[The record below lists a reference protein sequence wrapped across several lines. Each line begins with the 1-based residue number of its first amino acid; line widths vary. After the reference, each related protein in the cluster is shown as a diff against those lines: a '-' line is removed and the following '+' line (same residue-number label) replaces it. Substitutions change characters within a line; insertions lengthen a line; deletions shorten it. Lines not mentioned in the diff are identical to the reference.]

1 MTSVWKRLQRVGKK
15 ASKFQFVASYQELI
29 VECTKKWQPDK
40 LRVVWTRRNRRIC
53 SKLHGWQP
61 GIKNP
66 YRGMVVWPVPE
77 NVDITVTLFKDPH
90 ADVFEDKE
98 WTFVIENET
107 KGHRKVLASVDVNMK
122 KFVSATPTQTDLTL
136 KLKPLSVK
144 VVEATLKLSL
154 SCVFLREGKATDE
167 DMQSLASL
175 MSVKPTDIGNL
186 DDFNES
192 DEEEDRRASTGA
204 SLAAAAADLHRELNT
219 LTEEGFP
226 GPAAQRVKP
235 TEDVAP
241 PSLQSTTTPRSL
253 SIGRPGDAHA
263 SQRSAGSISI
273 ANQRPPPTSDRPP
286 LVKPIPTFAPGANEK
301 RREPEAGVGLE
312 KPKADVGAE
321 SRASLPLSP
330 PGAASVPGSSPPRP
344 PEPEAE
350 AKAGVEAEAEVE
362 KLMQAVPPP
371 WPFSSSE
378 PQSLPPEAPC
388 APTQEPP
395 ATQTFVAEKPPL
407 AEAEPDLEETAN
419 EEEQKLSVTPEPRP
433 SPLPPAKMPFVAE
446 KPPLAEPEPDL
457 EETANEKEELPLP
470 LSELQIKPPVTTE
483 SPLLENKVD
492 EKEELSF
499 APVKEVSA
507 VVAEVGCADG
517 GPVFG
522 GSSLETP
529 LLPARDK
536 ADQTVEVPLRPE
548 IEPELSTDRES
559 PPTAQWPELYI
570 TESAE
575 AHDQEGEALGTQ
587 LHQEVLARA
596 ERPIW
601 AALEERSSG
610 PAVEQGAGLEAVRE
624 RAAPGERQPELQ
636 AGSGPA
642 ETCQERGLEIL
653 TTGFQSSGPKVD
665 EDSTENQQKSPSG
678 DADVSLTNLATRL
691 EILPLEKI
699 EPVEELSSVP
709 VLEGAGGDVTPAAG
723 SPEISA
729 PSERLSLA
737 ERDGRA
743 EKDLSDESQDMSK
756 LRRPLS
762 EVERPLWAALEE
774 NVVESGR
781 EAVVRRGA
789 AAEEGLDVGV
799 LDSRSITEPMPE
811 VVQAVEKPAEISSPS
826 PPPDE
831 RDGDGGP
838 SQRSPI
844 APCPAP
850 PPESPVSPPEP
861 LAQTQSPH
869 KGERPPRAEPDLET
883 EVRSDTPPT
892 AGQEKAG
899 VQQSVPPEEGVK
911 EQDSE
916 VGEQQGA
923 EVPVAPEQEKETAG
937 FVRALVGVLHRGYE
951 TVAAMLQTSSPEAV
965 SDDADKP
972 KEADSG
978 GPGPSQPCP
987 PPPPPPPPPVPPQT
1001 DAPCRSTDQPEAQS
1015 LHPLTEE
1022 EPLLL
1027 AEGPQY
1033 KEDLK
1038 TGVEPAI
1045 GEEACTL
1052 SLVEC
1057 LRLAAMEESL
1067 SGRMKV
1073 SEQGAETEDVP
1084 SGVDQKREPPAP
1096 RLPARGREDSAPNA
1110 ESQSRVTQQ
1119 PPSTEREEKQ
1129 EPDRR
1134 KPPPSADAT
1143 VQREK
1148 RSKDQREE
1156 SKLDSGLEG
1165 VTEEMEFEEGQEDM
1179 GTVWLS
1185 SLYMDGGPDA
1195 LSAPSPA
1202 PQAAS
1207 DSGGGKPVSTPPPPP
1222 DVLQDIG
1229 PVSAA
1234 LTVSP
1239 VPVMPP
1245 HRSKKEE
1252 MPSPVPEVGADS
1264 ARRDSAPVPGE
1275 LVPPRRSKR
1284 KQVLTPEMSQ
1294 EVEAV
1299 SAVAGGEQVSPGRGK
1314 EITPPAEARGVAG
1327 EGVTVTEEGKE
1338 ERQSPVLTLALEN
1351 ERVATPETQPPE
1363 GKYRLKEAVSEE
1375 DVSGSSV
1382 VPWPLPS
1389 PQTLQEEIQGKEQKP
1404 CEEEDGLLL
1413 VKSREMEEENAT
1425 DSLGPIKALS
1435 ASFPDQTS
1443 PRDSA
1448 PPSLP
1453 GIPDTKLGTEQSP
1466 VNQRAGPTH
1475 RATDVIPSLHTRK
1488 EDAPS
1493 TLTPREEAT
1502 GSTNECAASVPDA
1515 NDAVMSSFL
1524 AVALGANET
1533 VAFTEVPLDD
1543 GDGDDVPR
1551 GAGDQPSLPTVAQS
1565 QNESQQAGP
1574 SAANQEAA
1582 PVLAASESLPSS
1594 DSAVEKG
1601 VLSKELEAANEKL
1614 KLTDTA
1620 NEKGLEEAQDS
1631 SQLLRVTEEG
1641 ADEKERESEV
1651 TLQEEVCFGA
1661 GMEEESEGVEEAAL
1675 EEGSEPGKEGSSD
1688 LPVPARRVK
1697 KRPAPLPG
1705 DTPAPP
1711 AGAAN
1716 ASPAPAQPNGQPA
1729 PGQDAAPVPAPN
1741 ALAPPQRTKKK
1752 IYPPPE
1758 LLRGD
1763 DPDDT
1768 DTDRSGEDIMD
1779 TAGPAPEISVPPPSP
1794 GLVTSSQS
1802 LLEWCQEV
1810 TQGYRG
1816 VKVTNFST
1824 SWRNGLAFCAIL
1836 HRFCPSKID
1845 YDALDPYDIKFNNKK
1860 AFDGFAELGISRL
1873 LEPLDMVLLP
1883 VPDRLI
1889 VMTYLCQI
1897 RTHFTGQELSVLQI
1911 ERNSSQSSYAVGEP
1925 PEGADAAAA
1934 ARYCAQRLQ
1943 AGAIAVETNGKA
1955 AEKEAEKDAKPN
1967 GSLVPPP
1974 RTKRLLRAEDSGGA
1988 AASQPGTGGSQTPV
2002 PPPRPHAPAAKSSF
2016 SHVRDADLLKKRRS
2030 RLKSESMEEADS
2042 PDQHSAPQRSAE
2054 VPEGQVDSE
2063 AKNGSAAARDT
2074 GSDVRSSGCTQE
2086 PPAASEEGKAA
2097 EEDHLRL
2104 QDTSQYVLS
2113 EIKALE
2119 SEQKHIDSRAAVV
2132 ERRLRHLMETGSD
2145 REEEERLI
2153 QEWFT
2158 LVNKKNALIRRQDHL
2173 ELLTQEQDLERRF
2186 ELLTRE
2192 LRAMMAIEEW
2202 QKTEAHQ
2209 HREQLLLQELVSL
2222 VNQRD
2227 ELVRDMDAKE
2237 RGALEE
2243 DERLERGL
2251 EMRRRKYSR
2260 KEKCVLQ

>member
-204 SLAAAAADLHRELNT
+204 NLAAAAAVPLPPLRRAREQEGKPPIPPSGKVPSSAVPLKNSSGNAAPPPAAVPNSTLQSRPLLPAPLEPSAPPIPASRPRHARTGPTALQQALPPPNVPSVPTLPRAHPPALPKIFQPSAGSVPLSLARKPPAAQTGSSADAGPPAGSVPPPASPQPVLTTPALSGPAPSPSHPPSLPPAPQTASLSAAPSNALSPQGGPAVCTTRSSADPPPTGESAPAPLQPKTPTTAPPEPAAAPAGVGGVPPRPQPDLHRELNT

-226 GPAAQRVKP
+226 GPTAQCVKP

-241 PSLQSTTTPRSL
+241 PSLQSTSTPRPL
-253 SIGRPGDAHA
+253 SIGRQGDAHP

-273 ANQRPPPTSDRPP
+273 ANQRPPPTTDRPP
-286 LVKPIPTFAPGANEK
+286 LVKPIPTFAPGVNEK
-301 RREPEAGVGLE
+301 RREPEAAVGLE

-330 PGAASVPGSSPPRP
+330 PGAASVPGSPPPRS
-344 PEPEAE
+344 PEPEAEARVE
-350 AKAGVEAEAEVE
+350 AKAGVEAEAKARVEAEAGVE
-362 KLMQAVPPP
+362 KLMEAVPPP
-371 WPFSSSE
+371 WPFSYSE

-395 ATQTFVAEKPPL
+395 APAAQTFVAEKPPL

-419 EEEQKLSVTPEPRP
+419 EKEQRLSVTSEPQP
-433 SPLPPAKMPFVAE
+433 SPLSQDKMTFVAE

-457 EETANEKEELPLP
+457 EETANEKEELPVP
-470 LSELQIKPPVTTE
+470 LSESQIKPPVATE
-483 SPLLENKVD
+483 SPLLENKGD
-492 EKEELSF
+492 EKEKEQSF
-499 APVKEVSA
+499 APVKDVSA
-507 VVAEVGCADG
+507 VVAAVGCADG
-517 GPVFG
+517 GLVLG

-529 LLPARDK
+529 LFPARDK
-536 ADQTVEVPLRPE
+536 ADRNVEVPLHPE
-548 IEPELSTDRES
+548 TKPELSADRES

-575 AHDQEGEALGTQ
+575 ADDQEGEALDAQ
-587 LHQEVLARA
+587 CHQEALAWA

-601 AALEERSSG
+601 AALEERPRG
-610 PAVEQGAGLEAVRE
+610 QAVEQGAGLEAVSE
-624 RAAPGERQPELQ
+624 AAAPGERQPELQ
-636 AGSGPA
+636 AGSAPA
-642 ETCQERGLEIL
+642 QTCQEQGLEIL
-653 TTGFQSSGPKVD
+653 TTDFQSSGPKVD
-665 EDSTENQQKSPSG
+665 KDSTENQRKSPSG
-678 DADVSLTNLATRL
+678 DADVSLTNLTKRL
-691 EILPLEKI
+691 EILPREKS
-699 EPVEELSSVP
+699 EPAEELG
-709 VLEGAGGDVTPAAG
+709 GAGGHVTPAAG

-743 EKDLSDESQDMSK
+743 EKHLSDKSQDTSK

-781 EAVVRRGA
+781 EAVGRRGT
-789 AAEEGLDVGV
+789 AAEEGLHVGAV
-799 LDSRSITEPMPE
+799 DSRPVREPVPE

-826 PPPDE
+826 PPRDE

-869 KGERPPRAEPDLET
+869 KGEKPPRAEADFET
-883 EVRSDTPPT
+883 EVRSDTLPT
-892 AGQEKAG
+892 AGPEKSG
-899 VQQSVPPEEGVK
+899 GQQSVPPEEGIK
-911 EQDSE
+911 EQESEQAPGGEVLE

-937 FVRALVGVLHRGYE
+937 FMRALVGVLHRGSE
-951 TVAAMLQTSSPEAV
+951 T
-965 SDDADKP
+965 
-972 KEADSG
+972 G
-978 GPGPSQPCP
+978 
-987 PPPPPPPPPVPPQT
+987 
-1001 DAPCRSTDQPEAQS
+1001 
-1015 LHPLTEE
+1015 
-1022 EPLLL
+1022 
-1027 AEGPQY
+1027 
-1033 KEDLK
+1033 
-1038 TGVEPAI
+1038 
-1045 GEEACTL
+1045 
-1052 SLVEC
+1052 
-1057 LRLAAMEESL
+1057 
-1067 SGRMKV
+1067 
-1073 SEQGAETEDVP
+1073 
-1084 SGVDQKREPPAP
+1084 
-1096 RLPARGREDSAPNA
+1096 
-1110 ESQSRVTQQ
+1110 
-1119 PPSTEREEKQ
+1119 KQ
-1129 EPDRR
+1129 E
-1134 KPPPSADAT
+1134 
-1143 VQREK
+1143 
-1148 RSKDQREE
+1148 
-1156 SKLDSGLEG
+1156 
-1165 VTEEMEFEEGQEDM
+1165 
-1179 GTVWLS
+1179 
-1185 SLYMDGGPDA
+1185 
-1195 LSAPSPA
+1195 
-1202 PQAAS
+1202 
-1207 DSGGGKPVSTPPPPP
+1207 
-1222 DVLQDIG
+1222 
-1229 PVSAA
+1229 
-1234 LTVSP
+1234 
-1239 VPVMPP
+1239 
-1245 HRSKKEE
+1245 
-1252 MPSPVPEVGADS
+1252 
-1264 ARRDSAPVPGE
+1264 
-1275 LVPPRRSKR
+1275 
-1284 KQVLTPEMSQ
+1284 
-1294 EVEAV
+1294 
-1299 SAVAGGEQVSPGRGK
+1299 
-1314 EITPPAEARGVAG
+1314 
-1327 EGVTVTEEGKE
+1327 
-1338 ERQSPVLTLALEN
+1338 
-1351 ERVATPETQPPE
+1351 
-1363 GKYRLKEAVSEE
+1363 
-1375 DVSGSSV
+1375 
-1382 VPWPLPS
+1382 
-1389 PQTLQEEIQGKEQKP
+1389 
-1404 CEEEDGLLL
+1404 
-1413 VKSREMEEENAT
+1413 
-1425 DSLGPIKALS
+1425 
-1435 ASFPDQTS
+1435 
-1443 PRDSA
+1443 
-1448 PPSLP
+1448 
-1453 GIPDTKLGTEQSP
+1453 
-1466 VNQRAGPTH
+1466 
-1475 RATDVIPSLHTRK
+1475 
-1488 EDAPS
+1488 
-1493 TLTPREEAT
+1493 
-1502 GSTNECAASVPDA
+1502 
-1515 NDAVMSSFL
+1515 
-1524 AVALGANET
+1524 
-1533 VAFTEVPLDD
+1533 
-1543 GDGDDVPR
+1543 
-1551 GAGDQPSLPTVAQS
+1551 
-1565 QNESQQAGP
+1565 
-1574 SAANQEAA
+1574 
-1582 PVLAASESLPSS
+1582 
-1594 DSAVEKG
+1594 
-1601 VLSKELEAANEKL
+1601 
-1614 KLTDTA
+1614 
-1620 NEKGLEEAQDS
+1620 
-1631 SQLLRVTEEG
+1631 
-1641 ADEKERESEV
+1641 
-1651 TLQEEVCFGA
+1651 
-1661 GMEEESEGVEEAAL
+1661 
-1675 EEGSEPGKEGSSD
+1675 SSD
-1688 LPVPARRVK
+1688 LPIPARRVK

-1705 DTPAPP
+1705 DTPAPT
-1711 AGAAN
+1711 AGAADT
-1716 ASPAPAQPNGQPA
+1716 SPAPSQPNGQPP

-1741 ALAPPQRTKKK
+1741 ALAPPRRTKKK

-1779 TAGPAPEISVPPPSP
+1779 TAGPAPETSAPPPSP

-1836 HRFCPSKID
+1836 HRFCPNKID

-1925 PEGADAAAA
+1925 REGADAAAA

-1974 RTKRLLRAEDSGGA
+1974 RTKRLLRAEESGEA
-1988 AASQPGTGGSQTPV
+1988 ATTQPGAGGSQTPV
-2002 PPPRPHAPAAKSSF
+2002 PPPRPHASAAKSGF

-2054 VPEGQVDSE
+2054 VTEGQLDSE
-2063 AKNGSAAARDT
+2063 GKNGSAAARDT
-2074 GSDVRSSGCTQE
+2074 GSDLRSSGCTQE

-2202 QKTEAHQ
+2202 QKTEAQQ

>member
-204 SLAAAAADLHRELNT
+204 NLAAAAAVPLPPLRRAREQEGKPPIPPSGKVPSSAVPLKNSSGNAAPPPAAVPNSTLQSRPLLPAPLEPSAPPIPASRPRHARTGPTALQQALPPPNVPSVPTLPRAHPPALPKIFQPSAGSVPLSLARKPPAAQTGSSADAGPPAGSVPPPASPQPVLTTPALSGPAPSPSHPPSLPPAPQTASLSAAPSNALSPQGGPAVCTTRSSADPPPTGESAPAPLQPKTPTTAPPEPAAAPAGVGGVPPRPQPASATEARPDLHRELNT

-226 GPAAQRVKP
+226 GPTAQCVKP

-241 PSLQSTTTPRSL
+241 PSLQSTSTPRPL
-253 SIGRPGDAHA
+253 SIGRQGDAHP

-273 ANQRPPPTSDRPP
+273 ANQRPPPTTDRPP
-286 LVKPIPTFAPGANEK
+286 LVKPIPTFAPGVNEK
-301 RREPEAGVGLE
+301 RREPEAAVGLE

-330 PGAASVPGSSPPRP
+330 PGAASVPGSPPPRS
-344 PEPEAE
+344 PEPEAEARVE
-350 AKAGVEAEAEVE
+350 AKAGVEAEAKARVEAEAGVE
-362 KLMQAVPPP
+362 KLMEAVPPP
-371 WPFSSSE
+371 WPFSYSE

-395 ATQTFVAEKPPL
+395 APAAQTFVAEKPPL

-419 EEEQKLSVTPEPRP
+419 EKEQRLSVTSEPQP
-433 SPLPPAKMPFVAE
+433 SPLSQDKMTFVAE

-457 EETANEKEELPLP
+457 EETANEKEELPVP
-470 LSELQIKPPVTTE
+470 LSESQIKPPVATE
-483 SPLLENKVD
+483 SPLLENKGD
-492 EKEELSF
+492 EKEKEQSF
-499 APVKEVSA
+499 APVKDVSA
-507 VVAEVGCADG
+507 VVAAVGCADG
-517 GPVFG
+517 G
-522 GSSLETP
+522 
-529 LLPARDK
+529 
-536 ADQTVEVPLRPE
+536 
-548 IEPELSTDRES
+548 
-559 PPTAQWPELYI
+559 
-570 TESAE
+570 
-575 AHDQEGEALGTQ
+575 
-587 LHQEVLARA
+587 
-596 ERPIW
+596 
-601 AALEERSSG
+601 
-610 PAVEQGAGLEAVRE
+610 
-624 RAAPGERQPELQ
+624 
-636 AGSGPA
+636 
-642 ETCQERGLEIL
+642 LEIL
-653 TTGFQSSGPKVD
+653 TTDFQSSGPKVD
-665 EDSTENQQKSPSG
+665 KDSTENQRKSPSG
-678 DADVSLTNLATRL
+678 DADVSLTNLTKRL
-691 EILPLEKI
+691 EILPREKS
-699 EPVEELSSVP
+699 EPAEELG
-709 VLEGAGGDVTPAAG
+709 GAGGHVTPAAG

-743 EKDLSDESQDMSK
+743 EKHLSDKSQDTSK

-781 EAVVRRGA
+781 EAVGRRGT
-789 AAEEGLDVGV
+789 AAEEGLHVGAV
-799 LDSRSITEPMPE
+799 DSRPVREPVPE

-826 PPPDE
+826 PPRDE

-869 KGERPPRAEPDLET
+869 KGEKPPRAEADFET
-883 EVRSDTPPT
+883 EVRSDTLPT
-892 AGQEKAG
+892 AGPEKSG
-899 VQQSVPPEEGVK
+899 GQQSVPPEEGIK
-911 EQDSE
+911 EQESEQAPGGEVLE

-937 FVRALVGVLHRGYE
+937 FMRALVGVLHRGSE
-951 TVAAMLQTSSPEAV
+951 T
-965 SDDADKP
+965 
-972 KEADSG
+972 G
-978 GPGPSQPCP
+978 
-987 PPPPPPPPPVPPQT
+987 
-1001 DAPCRSTDQPEAQS
+1001 
-1015 LHPLTEE
+1015 
-1022 EPLLL
+1022 
-1027 AEGPQY
+1027 
-1033 KEDLK
+1033 
-1038 TGVEPAI
+1038 
-1045 GEEACTL
+1045 
-1052 SLVEC
+1052 
-1057 LRLAAMEESL
+1057 
-1067 SGRMKV
+1067 
-1073 SEQGAETEDVP
+1073 
-1084 SGVDQKREPPAP
+1084 
-1096 RLPARGREDSAPNA
+1096 
-1110 ESQSRVTQQ
+1110 
-1119 PPSTEREEKQ
+1119 KQ
-1129 EPDRR
+1129 E
-1134 KPPPSADAT
+1134 
-1143 VQREK
+1143 
-1148 RSKDQREE
+1148 
-1156 SKLDSGLEG
+1156 
-1165 VTEEMEFEEGQEDM
+1165 
-1179 GTVWLS
+1179 
-1185 SLYMDGGPDA
+1185 
-1195 LSAPSPA
+1195 
-1202 PQAAS
+1202 
-1207 DSGGGKPVSTPPPPP
+1207 
-1222 DVLQDIG
+1222 
-1229 PVSAA
+1229 
-1234 LTVSP
+1234 
-1239 VPVMPP
+1239 
-1245 HRSKKEE
+1245 
-1252 MPSPVPEVGADS
+1252 
-1264 ARRDSAPVPGE
+1264 
-1275 LVPPRRSKR
+1275 
-1284 KQVLTPEMSQ
+1284 
-1294 EVEAV
+1294 
-1299 SAVAGGEQVSPGRGK
+1299 
-1314 EITPPAEARGVAG
+1314 
-1327 EGVTVTEEGKE
+1327 
-1338 ERQSPVLTLALEN
+1338 
-1351 ERVATPETQPPE
+1351 
-1363 GKYRLKEAVSEE
+1363 
-1375 DVSGSSV
+1375 
-1382 VPWPLPS
+1382 
-1389 PQTLQEEIQGKEQKP
+1389 
-1404 CEEEDGLLL
+1404 
-1413 VKSREMEEENAT
+1413 
-1425 DSLGPIKALS
+1425 
-1435 ASFPDQTS
+1435 
-1443 PRDSA
+1443 
-1448 PPSLP
+1448 
-1453 GIPDTKLGTEQSP
+1453 
-1466 VNQRAGPTH
+1466 
-1475 RATDVIPSLHTRK
+1475 
-1488 EDAPS
+1488 
-1493 TLTPREEAT
+1493 
-1502 GSTNECAASVPDA
+1502 
-1515 NDAVMSSFL
+1515 
-1524 AVALGANET
+1524 
-1533 VAFTEVPLDD
+1533 
-1543 GDGDDVPR
+1543 
-1551 GAGDQPSLPTVAQS
+1551 
-1565 QNESQQAGP
+1565 
-1574 SAANQEAA
+1574 
-1582 PVLAASESLPSS
+1582 
-1594 DSAVEKG
+1594 
-1601 VLSKELEAANEKL
+1601 
-1614 KLTDTA
+1614 
-1620 NEKGLEEAQDS
+1620 
-1631 SQLLRVTEEG
+1631 
-1641 ADEKERESEV
+1641 
-1651 TLQEEVCFGA
+1651 
-1661 GMEEESEGVEEAAL
+1661 
-1675 EEGSEPGKEGSSD
+1675 SSD
-1688 LPVPARRVK
+1688 LPIPARRVK

-1705 DTPAPP
+1705 DTPAPT
-1711 AGAAN
+1711 AGAADT
-1716 ASPAPAQPNGQPA
+1716 SPAPSQPNGQPP

-1741 ALAPPQRTKKK
+1741 ALAPPRRTKKK

-1779 TAGPAPEISVPPPSP
+1779 TAGPAPETSAPPPSP

-1836 HRFCPSKID
+1836 HRFCPNKID

-1925 PEGADAAAA
+1925 REGADAAAA

-1974 RTKRLLRAEDSGGA
+1974 RTKRLLRAEESGEA
-1988 AASQPGTGGSQTPV
+1988 ATTQPGAGGSQTPV
-2002 PPPRPHAPAAKSSF
+2002 PPPRPHASAAKSGF

-2054 VPEGQVDSE
+2054 VTEGQLDSE
-2063 AKNGSAAARDT
+2063 GKNGSAAARDT
-2074 GSDVRSSGCTQE
+2074 GSDLRSSGCTQE

-2202 QKTEAHQ
+2202 QKTEAQQ